1 LLLLVPSASTIV
13 VAPPGQVAA
22 ESRRRRPVGLPA
34 SLCGLHFGS
43 QHRITLRGRGQIVPG
58 SHVGGHHYRPFNGEI
73 VAAVALRPGGWSEE
87 YKCGREEGVDEKV
100 ADFFFFYLPSGTSGV
115 LMHEHRRWKKTF
127 FLQVGPCILT
137 SAFFFGKILDRRIAV
152 FLGE

>member
-87 YKCGREEGVDEKV
+87 YRSGREEGVDEKV
-100 ADFFFFYLPSGTSGV
+100 AVFFYFIYRAALLEFSCMSIEDGKR
-115 LMHEHRRWKKTF
+115 LF
-127 FLQVGPCILT
+127 FYKWVHV
-137 SAFFFGKILDRRIAV
+137 S
-152 FLGE
+152 